1 MDKFRQQWRQV
12 RRILNLLLHKIGY
25 APGVVRFFGEIS
37 SNGCRPP
44 VTAGVSWWSA
54 TVGGCRVHQS
64 PMQGLSR
71 LRETNSQWEGVPI
84 GNGDFR
90 KCRLRPSTKFEVRRF
105 SCSEDTTHLVCQLS
119 IYNSFPVIRTTIAKK
134 SSFYVPRPSF
144 FLFALETPLR
154 WSRKTLHKWKDN
166 SVLAK
171 SLAAGTH
178 LSSTVS

>member
-1 MDKFRQQWRQV
+1 MSSELSLKQRQFNTNVTRSSAIAKRPRSASCCWV
-12 RRILNLLLHKIGY
+12 FWLVAEGLYRRINMVTFANLGS
-25 APGVVRFFGEIS
+25 AVCQVWS
-37 SNGCRPP
+37 SY
-44 VTAGVSWWSA
+44 
-54 TVGGCRVHQS
+54 
-64 PMQGLSR
+64 
-71 LRETNSQWEGVPI
+71 
-84 GNGDFR
+84 
-90 KCRLRPSTKFEVRRF
+90 RPSR
-105 SCSEDTTHLVCQLS
+105 SEDTVHLVCQLS